1 MLNNHLRDS
10 ALPRLLSDVVSD
22 VADLLQKEIRLA
34 RAEITSKLSVK
45 VRGGIWMIVAALLGL
60 VVFLLLVQA
69 AVFGIASSGIALHWS
84 ALIVAGVLAVVGA
97 IAFMLGRSAMAEELA
112 PKRSIQQIKQDIA
125 VTKERLT

>member
-45 VRGGIWMIVAALLGL
+45 VRGGIWMIAAALLGL
-60 VVFLLLVQA
+60 VVFLLLVEA
-69 AVFGIASSGIALHWS
+69 AMFAIASNGIALHWS
-84 ALIVAGVLAVVGA
+84 ALIVAGALALVAA
-97 IAFMLGRSAMAEELA
+97 IALALGRSAMAEELA

-125 VTKERLT
+125 VTKERLL